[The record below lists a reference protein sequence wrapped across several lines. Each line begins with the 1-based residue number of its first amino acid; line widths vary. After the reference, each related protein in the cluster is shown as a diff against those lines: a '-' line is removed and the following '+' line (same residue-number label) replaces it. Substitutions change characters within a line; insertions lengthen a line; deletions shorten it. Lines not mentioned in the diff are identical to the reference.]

1 LKEAKLMQVDKVL
14 CKWFVAVHCKG
25 KLVTGPTIIEK
36 AKSFCNE
43 LKITYKRTLSE
54 GCCEI

>member
-1 LKEAKLMQVDKVL
+1 MQVDKVL